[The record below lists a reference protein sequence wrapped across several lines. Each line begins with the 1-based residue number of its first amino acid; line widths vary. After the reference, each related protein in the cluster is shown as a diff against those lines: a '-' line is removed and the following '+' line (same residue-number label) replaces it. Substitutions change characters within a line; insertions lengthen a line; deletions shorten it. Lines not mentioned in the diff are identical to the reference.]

1 MDDIT
6 FFDFENMFAEITK
19 EIELLYSNYGFECVP
34 LNDNLIMSC
43 WMSGDKMIFAFPS
56 KTASYIPR
64 YIKPSLG
71 LKRIGCLGIL
81 DSIFFISG
89 IVPPCHVIDVI

>member
-6 FFDFENMFAEITK
+6 FFDFENMFVEITK
-19 EIELLYSNYGFECVP
+19 EIELLYSNYGFECIP

-56 KTASYIPR
+56 KYNTDEIGFSSQDPAFSKYIR
-64 YIKPSLG
+64 TM
-71 LKRIGCLGIL
+71 L
-81 DSIFFISG
+81 DG
-89 IVPPCHVIDVI
+89 VRH